1 METTKKHSLVE
12 QALLFKMMNDENRLK
27 ILLYLYEEELCVCNL
42 IDLLNMSQ
50 PAVSQHLKKLRQA
63 SIIQIRSQG
72 QWKFYR
78 LNEEYTHLELLNKIL
93 AELPSMKHEVDGLNS
108 NGRRV
113 FCTTI
118 PTK

>member
-1 METTKKHSLVE
+1 METVKSYSLDE
-12 QALLFKMMNDENRLK
+12 YAHLFKMMNDENRLK
-27 ILLYLYEEELCVCNL
+27 ILLYLFEEELCVCNL

-63 SIIQIRSQG
+63 SIIDIRSQG

-78 LNEEYTHLELLNKIL
+78 LNENYQYLDFLKNIL
-93 AELPSMKHEVDGLNS
+93 AELPSLKDEVHALNS
-108 NGRRV
+108 NGKRV

-118 PTK
+118 LQK

>member
-1 METTKKHSLVE
+1 ME
-12 QALLFKMMNDENRLK
+12 ALKTQLLEEHANLFKMMNDENRLK

-42 IDLLNMSQ
+42 IDLLDMSQ
-50 PAVSQHLKKLRQA
+50 PSVSQHLKKLRQA

-78 LNEEYTHLELLNKIL
+78 LNESYPHLSLLKNIL
-93 AELPSMKHEVDGLNS
+93 AELPSMKGEVDALNS
-108 NGRRV
+108 NGTRV

-118 PTK
+118 NTK